1 MRNVLIT
8 GASRGLGLAMTRRLA
23 KDGYR
28 VLAVARKSTDELAAL
43 IAESNDAVHFRSY
56 DLLDIDGIPALVRE
70 LRDQFGPIYGLV
82 NNAGIGTG
90 GLLANITFEEIDTL
104 IRLNT
109 LSPIMLTKAVC
120 RSMMAQS
127 EGRIIN
133 VSSIVGSN
141 GYTALSVY
149 GATKASLL
157 GFTKS
162 LAREMGRVGV
172 TVNAVAPGFI
182 ETDMTS
188 DMSPEQMEQI
198 SKRSALRRL
207 ADAEDTASA
216 VAYLISDEARNITGV
231 TLTVDAGGTV

>member
-43 IAESNDAVHFRSY
+43 IAESGDAVHFRSY

-90 GLLANITFEEIDTL
+90 GLLANISFEEIDTL

-133 VSSIVGSN
+133 ISSIVGSN

-198 SKRSALRRL
+198 AKRSALRRL
-207 ADAEDTASA
+207 ADAEDTAAA